1 MTLTKTRGLDID
13 SQLKWNSPTT
23 SIIYANLP
31 NTYFSILNISRLD
44 QVYILRKLKCVTLM
58 TNSYTFTTTIC

>member
-31 NTYFSILNISRLD
+31 NAYFSIL
-44 QVYILRKLKCVTLM
+44 
-58 TNSYTFTTTIC
+58 